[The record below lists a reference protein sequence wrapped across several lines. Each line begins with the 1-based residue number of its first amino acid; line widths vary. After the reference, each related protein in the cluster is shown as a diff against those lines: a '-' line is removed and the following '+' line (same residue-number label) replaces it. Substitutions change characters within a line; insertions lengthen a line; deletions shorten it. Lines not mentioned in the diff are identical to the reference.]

1 MFTLNKTL
9 RVQLAALAVLG
20 LICSMFATPKIA
32 FADDHV
38 ETQYFPIASSRV
50 GPYSAMGTGY

>member
-9 RVQLAALAVLG
+9 RVQLAAIAVLG
-20 LICSMFATPKIA
+20 LICSMFATPKTV
-32 FADDHV
+32 FAA

-50 GPYSAMGTGY
+50 GPY